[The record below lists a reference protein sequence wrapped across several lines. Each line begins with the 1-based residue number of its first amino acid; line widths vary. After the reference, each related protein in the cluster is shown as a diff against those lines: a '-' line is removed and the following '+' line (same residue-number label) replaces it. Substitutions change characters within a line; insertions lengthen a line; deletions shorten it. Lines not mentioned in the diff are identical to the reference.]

1 MVAISL
7 GSKFGLR
14 PNGSE
19 VLFDWIRKSHMIMLD
34 SSGIHV
40 SFFLNGFGC
49 SYKSLELLV
58 RYRVNELALLKTL
71 AGIGFARPT

>member
-14 PNGSE
+14 PSGSE

-34 SSGIHV
+34 SSGMRV
-40 SFFLNGFGC
+40 SFFLNGFGY
-49 SYKSLELLV
+49 SYELLV
-58 RYRVNELALLKTL
+58 RYRVNELALLETL